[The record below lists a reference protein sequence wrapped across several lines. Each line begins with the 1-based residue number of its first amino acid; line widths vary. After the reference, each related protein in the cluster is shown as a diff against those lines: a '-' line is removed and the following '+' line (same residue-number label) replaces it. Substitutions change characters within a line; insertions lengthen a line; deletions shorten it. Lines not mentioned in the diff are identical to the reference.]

1 MCFWF
6 IFLLDIR
13 ERKEVALINVA
24 TGGDFCFRLMTE
36 HMTQA
41 ISLTTIVITLLA
53 FKLAAYVSELWVCFS
68 PTSLRAESQCTFT
81 VTYIGQLRFGL
92 YRQYAQGFRTRFKMQ
107 QVNVQSSQGGNEM
120 TEKKQQLKST
130 TTTTT
135 SHPTPHTLPTPSP
148 HPPHPQKQN

>member
-1 MCFWF
+1 M
-6 IFLLDIR
+6 
-13 ERKEVALINVA
+13 ALINVA

-120 TEKKQQLKST
+120 TEKKKKQQLKST

-148 HPPHPQKQN
+148 PPKTKLKNMTPRI